1 MTQFSICFWELR
13 VAEREAG
20 KYSGMWL
27 TSAGAQRRGAA
38 NICWKL
44 SLQRELYVQTQ
55 SLRRR
60 ENSPAQ
66 EQVKASRRH
75 TSRKKRKGMRKRRT
89 DRGRGATGSPGS
101 VRGAPR
107 TGAPQGRGGL
117 GRKREQWK
125 EG

>member
-1 MTQFSICFWELR
+1 MLEAVTTERTLCTDPVSKEEGELPCTG
-13 VAEREAG
+13 AG
-20 KYSGMWL
+20 
-27 TSAGAQRRGAA
+27 
-38 NICWKL
+38 
-44 SLQRELYVQTQ
+44 E
-55 SLRRR
+55 
-60 ENSPAQ
+60 
-66 EQVKASRRH
+66 ASRRH